1 MKITKDF
8 YNKDYFEGKNKVA
21 YDSYS
26 QAGGL
31 LNTFATW
38 TNELFKPES
47 VLDVGCAYG
56 FVVKRFQDLGIPATG
71 IEYSP
76 FAVSQAVT
84 ENIYEGDVRD
94 LSRFK
99 NNSFDLVLGTE
110 LLEHIPEDDL
120 FNAVKE
126 MYRVSKRF
134 IFLLICTANSDHIE
148 SRGGKGDLS
157 HITLKPRWWWESLFH
172 RLDIKRD
179 FKKEDFANNHQQSR
193 QMKWAGRFFVLS
205 KE

>member
-1 MKITKDF
+1 MKIAKDF

-84 ENIYEGDVRD
+84 KNIFEGDVRD

-120 FNAVKE
+120 FKAVKE
-126 MYRVSKRF
+126 MYRVSKCF
-134 IFLLICTANSDHIE
+134 IFLLICTSNSEHIE
-148 SRGGKGDLS
+148 SRGGKGDPS

-179 FKKEDFANNHQQSR
+179 FKKEDFANNHQQSK

>member
-8 YNKDYFEGKNKVA
+8 YNKDYFEGKNKIA
-21 YDSYS
+21 YDSYQ

-38 TNELFKPES
+38 TNELFKPAS

-76 FAVSQAVT
+76 YAVSQAVCQ
-84 ENIYEGDVRD
+84 NVFGGDVRD

-110 LLEHIPEDDL
+110 LLEHIPEDDV
-120 FNAVKE
+120 FKAVKE
-126 MYRVSKRF
+126 LYRVSKHF
-134 IFLLICTANSDHIE
+134 VFLLICTANSDHIE
-148 SRGGKGDLS
+148 SRGGKGDPS